1 MLIGLNKSLDPTGV
15 KIKKLNY
22 FIENIFDKNES
33 IENNIINI
41 NDEIKSIEEVVEII
55 KFIEQ
60 SNQRGLVTL

>member
-1 MLIGLNKSLDPTGV
+1 MDNN
-15 KIKKLNY
+15 KIKKLNN

>member
-1 MLIGLNKSLDPTGV
+1 MIN